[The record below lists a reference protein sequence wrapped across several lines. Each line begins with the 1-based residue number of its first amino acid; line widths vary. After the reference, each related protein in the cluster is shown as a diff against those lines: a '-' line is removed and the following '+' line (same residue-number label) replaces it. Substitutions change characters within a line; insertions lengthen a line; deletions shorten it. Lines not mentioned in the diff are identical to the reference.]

1 MVCFNMFLNY
11 ETFNIEL
18 SCDEWQQ
25 EWHVTAIPEELWNSV
40 PQEVHT
46 ELLFLSMKYH
56 LHLDRLEEERREA
69 LRQQERIIR
78 LAVLFISSRRS

>member
-1 MVCFNMFLNY
+1 MVRFNLFMNY

-18 SCDEWQQ
+18 SYDDWQQ

-46 ELLFLSMKYH
+46 YLLFFLMDYH

-69 LRQQERIIR
+69 LRQQERIIH
-78 LAVLFISSRRS
+78 LAVLFVSSKRN